1 MITALDTNVLLD
13 VFLADRE
20 HGEASR
26 NALRRAH
33 DAGGLVACE
42 VVWAEV
48 ATFFPEP
55 QAAEEAM
62 ERLGVRFVPMDRG
75 DALETAA
82 RWSRFRARAPDRAEP
97 RRIAADFLIGAHALR
112 HADLLLTRDRGF
124 YRLAF
129 QDLQVVDPTGG
140 AASEG

>member
-20 HGEASR
+20 HGRASKT
-26 NALRRAH
+26 ALRKAY

-48 ATFFPEP
+48 ATFFPEG

-82 RWSRFRARAPDRAEP
+82 RWSRFRSRARAEP

-129 QDLQVVDPTGG
+129 QDLQVVDPTDG
-140 AASEG
+140 ATSEE